1 MGIGRW
7 TRLQEYGLTFVIKK
21 AQRLSSLSRSWI
33 GGRRTFGMDLR
44 TLDADT
50 GSTIRMNA
58 RRWPQSDFFLIP
70 IISPIANTIKPRWVN
85 RLDSTLTM
93 GTLGKAQEKTG
104 NPGFTP
110 ITMVM
115 A

>member
-1 MGIGRW
+1 
-7 TRLQEYGLTFVIKK
+7 
-21 AQRLSSLSRSWI
+21 
-33 GGRRTFGMDLR
+33 
-44 TLDADT
+44 
-50 GSTIRMNA
+50 
-58 RRWPQSDFFLIP
+58 
-70 IISPIANTIKPRWVN
+70 
-85 RLDSTLTM
+85 M